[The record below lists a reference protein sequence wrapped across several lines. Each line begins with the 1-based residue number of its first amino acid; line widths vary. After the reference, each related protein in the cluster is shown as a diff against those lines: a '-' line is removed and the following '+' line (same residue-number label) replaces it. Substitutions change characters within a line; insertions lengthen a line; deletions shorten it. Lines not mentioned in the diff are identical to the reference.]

1 MPPESRERLTSDLSR
16 ATAAPAESEAEYS
29 LLTIED
35 GAVPKLLTFR
45 TKQELVDALY
55 AMVDSP
61 VVVYGF
67 VGSRLRFT
75 KGPQRYVVFPD
86 GERAPLFHPDEEGEL
101 EGYLGEYDEPD
112 ELQRADGRLV
122 SEAPRLPTTS
132 NVEDEFAQDELEGLV
147 DADDWG
153 DVESAFVEDESE
165 EEDDDLPEPDD

>member
-1 MPPESRERLTSDLSR
+1 MTSDLSR
-16 ATAAPAESEAEYS
+16 ATAAPTEVDAEYS

-35 GAVPKLLTFR
+35 GAVPKLLTFH

-55 AMVDSP
+55 ALVDSP

-67 VGSRLRFT
+67 VGARLRFT

-122 SEAPRLPTTS
+122 SEAPRLPTTPS
-132 NVEDEFAQDELEGLV
+132 TPDEFAQDELEGLV
-147 DADDWG
+147 DADEWG
-153 DVESAFVEDESE
+153 DVGDAFMDEQSE
-165 EEDDDLPEPDD
+165 EEDEDLPEPDD